1 MLEAREYSEDP
12 EVNKAMY
19 QAYQEHMRMRVLPS
33 DNRDIRTHQILT
45 EKIPIVV
52 KGSGGRYLRE
62 VEHPREEYKE
72 YEVRIIE
79 EPYPKNCMNN
89 GKLVSQTQKYYMC
102 KYTDEFEDD
111 GDSK

>member
-1 MLEAREYSEDP
+1 M
-12 EVNKAMY
+12 
-19 QAYQEHMRMRVLPS
+19 
-33 DNRDIRTHQILT
+33 
-45 EKIPIVV
+45 PIVV

-79 EPYPKNCMNN
+79 EPYPKNCMND

-111 GDSK
+111 GDSKQHEWMRVTEQTYRTLSYKF